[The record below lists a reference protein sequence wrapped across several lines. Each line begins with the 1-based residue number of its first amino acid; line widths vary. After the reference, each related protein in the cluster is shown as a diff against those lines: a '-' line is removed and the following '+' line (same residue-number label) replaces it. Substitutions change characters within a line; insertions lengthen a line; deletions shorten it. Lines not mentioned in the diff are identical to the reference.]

1 MHYTVISIGLLSLAI
16 IVLTTWVIILERRL
30 TAFLSGRNASSLE
43 DIITRNQ
50 EEIEDYHDFE
60 NEMRDELA
68 KIDARLVRKID
79 GIVMKRFNPFQA
91 AGTGGNHSF
100 AAAFL
105 DEHGNGAV
113 ISTLYTREKVS
124 TYAKP
129 VTNNTSDI
137 DLTEEEAAVIA
148 KKS

>member
-1 MHYTVISIGLLSLAI
+1 MHYTVISIGLLSLAV

-30 TAFLSGRNASSLE
+30 TAFLSGRAASSLE
-43 DIITRNQ
+43 DIIRRNQ
-50 EEIEDYHDFE
+50 EEIQDYHAFE
-60 NEMRDELA
+60 DEMRAELA
-68 KIDARLVRKID
+68 KLDARVLRKID
-79 GIVMKRFNPFQA
+79 GIVLKRFNPFQG

-105 DEHGNGAV
+105 DEQGNGAV

-129 VTNNTSDI
+129 ITNNSSDI
-137 DLTEEEAAVIA
+137 DLTEEEAIVIA
-148 KKS
+148 KK